1 MNSRAIYAVVAIL
14 AIVISAVDAS
24 GFGFGHSL
32 DFVRTGSSSLSSGC
46 EGSIAECIAEE
57 EEMEFDSDI
66 SRRILAQKKYVS
78 YGAMRKNSVP
88 CSRRG
93 ASYYNCQ
100 RGAQANPYRRGCS
113 TITRCR
119 PVDASGFGFG
129 HSLDFVRTGS
139 SSLSSGCEGSIA
151 ECIAEEEEMEFDS
164 DISRRILAQKK
175 YVSYGAMRK
184 NSVPCSRRG
193 ASYYNCQRGA
203 QANPYRRGCSTIT
216 RCRR

>member
-1 MNSRAIYAVVAIL
+1 MNTRAIYAVIAIL
-14 AIVISAVDAS
+14 AIVISAVESS
-24 GFGFGHSL
+24 GDFVDSL
-32 DFVRTGSSSLSSGC
+32 DFVRTAVGSSS
-46 EGSIAECIAEE
+46 
-57 EEMEFDSDI
+57 
-66 SRRILAQKKYVS
+66 
-78 YGAMRKNSVP
+78 
-88 CSRRG
+88 
-93 ASYYNCQ
+93 
-100 RGAQANPYRRGCS
+100 
-113 TITRCR
+113 
-119 PVDASGFGFG
+119 
-129 HSLDFVRTGS
+129 
-139 SSLSSGCEGSIA
+139 SSLFSGGCKGSIA

>member
-1 MNSRAIYAVVAIL
+1 MNSRAIYAVIAIL
-14 AIVISAVDAS
+14 AIVISAVESS
-24 GFGFGHSL
+24 GGDFGGDSL
-32 DFVRTGSSSLSSGC
+32 DFVRTTIGGSSSSLFSG
-46 EGSIAECIAEE
+46 
-57 EEMEFDSDI
+57 
-66 SRRILAQKKYVS
+66 
-78 YGAMRKNSVP
+78 
-88 CSRRG
+88 
-93 ASYYNCQ
+93 
-100 RGAQANPYRRGCS
+100 GCK
-113 TITRCR
+113 
-119 PVDASGFGFG
+119 
-129 HSLDFVRTGS
+129 
-139 SSLSSGCEGSIA
+139 GSIA

>member
-1 MNSRAIYAVVAIL
+1 MNTRAIYAVIAIL
-14 AIVISAVDAS
+14 AIVISSVESSGDFVD
-24 GFGFGHSL
+24 SL
-32 DFVRTGSSSLSSGC
+32 DFVRTAGGSSSSLFSGGC
-46 EGSIAECIAEE
+46 KGSIAECIAEE

-113 TITRCR
+113 
-119 PVDASGFGFG
+119 A
-129 HSLDFVRTGS
+129 
-139 SSLSSGCEGSIA
+139 
-151 ECIAEEEEMEFDS
+151 
-164 DISRRILAQKK
+164 
-175 YVSYGAMRK
+175 
-184 NSVPCSRRG
+184 
-193 ASYYNCQRGA
+193 
-203 QANPYRRGCSTIT
+203 IT